1 MKNKNTI
8 VWWARFYDSQGDL
21 IWAERPVNP
30 MTKTQTRVW
39 ARVMKK
45 NYNDTRHP
53 QSDKCVAW
61 ESGHKLLSP
70 KALRRGRRAGACN
83 LLRCSDLHK
92 QIIKESS
99 CNFSNLCYI
108 KDMENIPTYGKF
120 GFAAVQARYQKALE
134 AVQAKRNQ
142 RRINREEKITD
153 AEIDE
158 EMERILQKEG

>member
-53 QSDKCVAW
+53 QSDKYVAW
-61 ESGHKLLSP
+61 E
-70 KALRRGRRAGACN
+70 
-83 LLRCSDLHK
+83 
-92 QIIKESS
+92 
-99 CNFSNLCYI
+99 FW
-108 KDMENIPTYGKF
+108 T
-120 GFAAVQARYQKALE
+120 
-134 AVQAKRNQ
+134 
-142 RRINREEKITD
+142 
-153 AEIDE
+153 
-158 EMERILQKEG
+158 